1 MEILLITLLFILIIL
16 AFPFLFEIRAY
27 VDILDNFGMV
37 AFKIFGIRVY
47 FARLKVENKAIVIRR
62 KNNKTIKEI
71 KLSSDNIDFVKNFF
85 KEMLEVVAVRKIC
98 VYSRVGTGNCFS
110 GALLG
115 GFVGALL
122 SNVGVALKVY
132 RRHADIVMVNSTDFY
147 NPKACMAVRTRFFI
161 TPIDVVVGLIKA
173 VKKTRKE
180 RLEWK
185 KNSGTAK

>member
-71 KLSSDNIDFVKNFF
+71 FHKVNI
-85 KEMLEVVAVRKIC
+85 VR
-98 VYSRVGTGNCFS
+98 R
-110 GALLG
+110 
-115 GFVGALL
+115 
-122 SNVGVALKVY
+122 
-132 RRHADIVMVNSTDFY
+132 
-147 NPKACMAVRTRFFI
+147 
-161 TPIDVVVGLIKA
+161 
-173 VKKTRKE
+173 
-180 RLEWK
+180 
-185 KNSGTAK
+185 